1 MAKQEVKQVRTI
13 KSREELIE
21 DIINAGKSQN
31 NCVPVNAALTKEE
44 AIEKAKVLIE
54 QHMYEYTEVVLMPE
68 SNININEVVWTSK
81 GD

>member
-1 MAKQEVKQVRTI
+1 M
-13 KSREELIE
+13 LNH
-21 DIINAGKSQN
+21 DYIINAGKSQN
-31 NCVPVNAALTKEE
+31 KCEQVNAALTKEE

-54 QHMYEYTEVVLMPE
+54 QHTYEYTEVVFMPE

>member
-1 MAKQEVKQVRTI
+1 MV
-13 KSREELIE
+13 SH
-21 DIINAGKSQN
+21 DYIINAGKSQN

-54 QHMYEYTEVVLMPE
+54 QHKYKYTEVVLMPE
-68 SNININEVVWTSK
+68 SDININEVVWTSK

>member
-1 MAKQEVKQVRTI
+1 MVNN
-13 KSREELIE
+13 
-21 DIINAGKSQN
+21 DYIINAGKSQN
-31 NCVPVNAALTKEE
+31 DCMPVTAALTKEE

-54 QHMYEYTEVVLMPE
+54 QHTYEYTEVVLMPE

>member
-1 MAKQEVKQVRTI
+1 MI
-13 KSREELIE
+13 SH
-21 DIINAGKSQN
+21 DYIINAGKSQN
-31 NCVPVNAALTKEE
+31 DCAPLMAASTKEE

>member
-1 MAKQEVKQVRTI
+1 MI
-13 KSREELIE
+13 NS
-21 DIINAGKSQN
+21 DYIINAGKSQN
-31 NCVPVNAALTKEE
+31 DCTPLIAAPTKEE

-54 QHMYEYTEVVLMPE
+54 QHTYEYTEVVLMPE

>member
-1 MAKQEVKQVRTI
+1 MVNH
-13 KSREELIE
+13 
-21 DIINAGKSQN
+21 DYIINAGKSHN

-54 QHMYEYTEVVLMPE
+54 QHTYEYTEVVFMPE
-68 SNININEVVWTSK
+68 SDININEVVWTSK